1 MAAGKKTGGRKRGTP
16 NKRTADLIERLERLK
31 CDPIEALARIAKGA
45 EKAGDLDLARRCHAD
60 LMPYRYARQKPVDAP
75 VSIDLPVPAS
85 SAEALSGLAVLIE
98 AVSRGDLTPDQ
109 AGRLVALYEAHR
121 RTYETEELEA
131 RISRLEGTAS

>member
-85 SAEALSGLAVLIE
+85 SAEALHHQPHDRRQPVVHQPRPPGVHGRAEVAVRTRP
-98 AVSRGDLTPDQ
+98 SS
-109 AGRLVALYEAHR
+109 AG
-121 RTYETEELEA
+121 
-131 RISRLEGTAS
+131 